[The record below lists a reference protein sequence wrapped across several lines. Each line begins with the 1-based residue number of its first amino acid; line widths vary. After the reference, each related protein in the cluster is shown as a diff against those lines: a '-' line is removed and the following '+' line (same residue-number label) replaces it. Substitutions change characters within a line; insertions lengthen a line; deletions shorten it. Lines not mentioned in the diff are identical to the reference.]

1 MPFYKSGN
9 GKGESKPEKVIS
21 QLRSLS
27 CSCGGFDL
35 QYFYK

>member
-21 QLRSLS
+21 QLRS
-27 CSCGGFDL
+27 SCGGFDL
-35 QYFYK
+35 HYFYK